1 MKKVQEAGNSLN
13 DFLDRV
19 RTAFY
24 SVFPSDET
32 GGYYVVDIW
41 EDRLVAVDGRTQR
54 KYQVGFVE
62 DEDRNLVFDQMD
74 EWQEVELTYSNV
86 ATMESYGKVT
96 RQPPLR
102 IPLSEVDMN
111 EESGVIKGVIVTEG
125 LSANNNYYTLDAL
138 RNTGHLFEGKPIFVD
153 HPTKTEQ
160 RDRPERSVR
169 DIAGIIRSTEMGY
182 NKEGKNALR
191 FTGYISKAEPE
202 LRTKIAEGLVGDLS
216 IMAFGTGKRDPKSG
230 VFVVEAFTDAFSVD
244 LVTFAAAGGEVETLF
259 ESVQTEEMVEETVE
273 ETMQESNTQELRAM
287 LESVREENMRL
298 VHMLRTQDAKMA
310 IQDVLEESTKGL
322 PEATIGWVRQEVEAI
337 QEAYADQDDMT
348 LDQLREAV
356 LEIVKKHRDYL
367 AKVVPA
373 GRQTGGSTQ
382 PEEVGDVD
390 LTEAFSHL
398 PGLSGEA
405 LKIAIAGRSR

>member
-1 MKKVQEAGNSLN
+1 MKDMQEAGNSLN

-19 RTAFY
+19 RTSFY

-32 GGYYVVDIW
+32 GGYYVVDVW

-62 DEDRNLVFDQMD
+62 DDDRNLVFDQVD

-111 EESGVIKGVIVTEG
+111 EESGLIKGVIIAEG
-125 LSANNNYYTLDAL
+125 LSANNNFYTLDAL
-138 RNTGHLFEGKPIFVD
+138 RNTGHLFEGRPIFVD
-153 HPTKTEQ
+153 HPSKTEQ

-169 DIAGIIRSTEMGY
+169 DIAGVIRSTEMGY

-191 FTGYISKAEPE
+191 FTGYISKAEAE

-230 VFVVEAFTDAFSVD
+230 VFMVEAFTDAFSVD

-259 ESVQTEEMVEETVE
+259 ESVQTEEVVEETVE
-273 ETMQESNTQELRAM
+273 ESNTQELRAM
-287 LESVREENMRL
+287 LESVRDENTRL
-298 VHMLRTQDAKMA
+298 VHMLRTQDAKA
-310 IQDVLEESTKGL
+310 TIKDVLAESTKGL
-322 PEATIGWVRQEVEAI
+322 PEATVSWMRQEVEAI

-348 LDQLREAV
+348 LDQLKEAV
-356 LEIVKKHRDYL
+356 AEIVKKHRDYL

-373 GRQTGGSTQ
+373 GRQTGGNTQ
-382 PEEVGDVD
+382 PEEDAGDVD
-390 LTEAFSHL
+390 LTEAFSSL
-398 PGLSGEA
+398 PGLDGEA
-405 LKIAIAGRSR
+405 LKVAVTGRSR

>member
-1 MKKVQEAGNSLN
+1 MKDMQEAGNSLN

-19 RTAFY
+19 RTSFY
-24 SVFPSDET
+24 RVFPSDET

-41 EDRLVAVDGRTQR
+41 EDRLVAVDNRTQR

-62 DEDRNLVFDQMD
+62 DDDRNLVFDQVD

-111 EESGVIKGVIVTEG
+111 EESGLIKGVIIAEG

-153 HPTKTEQ
+153 HPSKTEQ

-169 DIAGIIRSTEMGY
+169 DIAGVIRSTEMGY

-230 VFVVEAFTDAFSVD
+230 VFMVEAFTDAFSVD

-259 ESVQTEEMVEETVE
+259 ESVQTEEVVEETVE
-273 ETMQESNTQELRAM
+273 ESNTQELRAM
-287 LESVREENMRL
+287 LESVRDENTRL
-298 VHMLRTQDAKMA
+298 VHMLRTQDAKVT
-310 IQDVLEESTKGL
+310 IKDVLEESTKGL
-322 PEATIGWVRQEVEAI
+322 PEATISWMRQEVEAI

-348 LDQLREAV
+348 LDQLKEAV
-356 LEIVKKHRDYL
+356 VEIVKKHRDYL

-373 GRQTGGSTQ
+373 GRQTGGNTQ
-382 PEEVGDVD
+382 PEEDAGDVD
-390 LTEAFSHL
+390 LTEAFSSL
-398 PGLSGEA
+398 PGLDGEA
-405 LKIAIAGRSR
+405 LKVAVAGRSR

>member
-1 MKKVQEAGNSLN
+1 MKDMQEAGNSLN

-19 RTAFY
+19 RTSFY

-32 GGYYVVDIW
+32 GGYYVVDVW
-41 EDRLVAVDGRTQR
+41 GDRLVAVDGRTQR

-62 DEDRNLVFDQMD
+62 DDDRNLVFDQMD

-111 EESGVIKGVIVTEG
+111 EESGLIKGVIIAEG
-125 LSANNNYYTLDAL
+125 LSANNNFYTLDAL
-138 RNTGHLFEGKPIFVD
+138 RNTGHLFEGRPIFVN
-153 HPTKTEQ
+153 HPSKTEQ

-169 DIAGIIRSTEMGY
+169 DIAGVIRSTEMGY
-182 NKEGKNALR
+182 NREGKNALR
-191 FTGYISKAEPE
+191 FTGYISKAETE

-230 VFVVEAFTDAFSVD
+230 VFMVEAFTDAFSVD

-259 ESVQTEEMVEETVE
+259 ESVQTEEVVGG
-273 ETMQESNTQELRAM
+273 TMEESNTQELRAM
-287 LESVREENMRL
+287 LESVRDENTRL
-298 VHMLRTQDAKMA
+298 VHMLRTQDAKVA
-310 IQDVLEESTKGL
+310 IKDVLEESTKGL
-322 PEATIGWVRQEVEAI
+322 PEATVSWMRQEVGAI

-356 LEIVKKHRDYL
+356 VEIVKKHRDYL

-373 GRQTGGSTQ
+373 GRQTGGNTQ
-382 PEEVGDVD
+382 PEEDAGDVD
-390 LTEAFSHL
+390 LAEAFSSL
-398 PGLSGEA
+398 PGLDGEA
-405 LKIAIAGRSR
+405 LKVAVAGRSR